1 MILNI
6 KSRQLSTEIVKILI
20 GTTPSGIPDSKNP
33 PILYLSGN
41 INKIL
46 TFPPNF
52 QDFYDI
58 RRMLCGVTVQ
68 HLLPRM
74 KDLPPYYYGLYGRNN
89 YIEVYVKRIL
99 AGNPLMF
106 LKYEPEVLRRLVQRL
121 PHHDHRLIHISD
133 GHDVIQYNSRFTSVG
148 IAFPKAFLADPV

>member
-1 MILNI
+1 M
-6 KSRQLSTEIVKILI
+6 V
-20 GTTPSGIPDSKNP
+20 PS
-33 PILYLSGN
+33 
-41 INKIL
+41 
-46 TFPPNF
+46 NF
-52 QDFYDI
+52 QDIYDV

-106 LKYEPEVLRRLVQRL
+106 LKYEPEVLHQLVQKL
-121 PHHDHRLIHISD
+121 PHRDHRLIHISD